1 MKYRISRKGAPA
13 CQGDSADHRELFRNA
28 TACGLQGDREE
39 FDCIETSLPLPL
51 HCALALPAALQEWQ
65 ALLLPYLDSFR
76 MFFSRH
82 FLRRR
87 YSKASNCRVAGNFFD
102 YTTLLGGPQ
111 VNGPT
116 KWSRSRKAPSHHAPL
131 GQCSVYGEISII
143 IFPLRP
149 PKKIYI
155 YARIPPHP
163 VPLGNGASGHCSRD
177 FVMILLFCTGA
188 GSREGEGGSGGWES
202 GGERR
207 RDVCI
212 QYNRHRSRHQ
222 HRNGHRHA
230 AIRSSHYI

>member
-1 MKYRISRKGAPA
+1 MP
-13 CQGDSADHRELFRNA
+13 Q
-28 TACGLQGDREE
+28 
-39 FDCIETSLPLPL
+39 
-51 HCALALPAALQEWQ
+51 PAACKAIARSLT
-65 ALLLPYLDSFR
+65 ALKQVCRCRCIARWPYQRPCKSGKRYCSRTSILFACFSPGVFCGAATQKHQIVELRVIFLITLPYLGDLRSMVR
-76 MFFSRH
+76 PSGRAAEKPPATTRPWVSARCTGKYRSLFSH
-82 FLRRR
+82 
-87 YSKASNCRVAGNFFD
+87 YAH
-102 YTTLLGGPQ
+102 Q
-111 VNGPT
+111 
-116 KWSRSRKAPSHHAPL
+116 
-131 GQCSVYGEISII
+131 
-143 IFPLRP
+143 
-149 PKKIYI
+149 KKIYI

-202 GGERR
+202 GGERH